1 MKDKMNRNLFQKF
14 TLKLKSRTEGKRLSE
29 AKLLLKDIYPYEV
42 DERNIYI
49 EKSEVK
55 GLFDVYVSKEEIN
68 KDPKVK
74 GLALL
79 AAALLVLVTS
89 SIFIIHHGISENE
102 NAALIQKEKEES
114 EKQKIKEQKEKEERL
129 VKVKNEYLEKTGA
142 CYEKVFPHIE
152 RIYSCIWGNTTIENI
167 AIDKNGFSVEVTT
180 RDAVKVLENFEK
192 SSAFN
197 SVKMNRTTVKKNM
210 ETVTYSGTFVRLIKD
225 ADELGELEEKIAFYE
240 NCLDN
245 MKLRE
250 ERIKALKLSEHI
262 RTVRA
267 VLREDGCT
275 EEYIQLKGNGNATE
289 IEFFIIS
296 SSSEILKFI
305 KDIQKEPENLFD
317 IKQIKIRNSEDRN
330 RIQTTVCFDVK
341 VTLDSDKNEI
351 TELSDEEFK
360 ISEID
365 KAFYKVSR
373 VQSTGPRLYTAETG
387 LKKAASETIN
397 ESKIVAVKSLSYLG
411 LTKSG
416 NDTYVMA
423 KDNAMGS
430 IYKLKLNESGLEE
443 NTCNRNGSTY
453 MAKIRG
459 EYYEVR

>member
-1 MKDKMNRNLFQKF
+1 MKDEMNRNLFQKF

-29 AKLLLKDIYPYEV
+29 AKLLLKDIYPYELN
-42 DERNIYI
+42 ERNIYI

-68 KDPKVK
+68 KDSKVK

-79 AAALLVLVTS
+79 AAALLVLVTF

-129 VKVKNEYLEKTGA
+129 VKVKTEYLEKTGA

-197 SVKMNRTTVKKNM
+197 SVKMNRTTLKNNM

-250 ERIKALKLSEHI
+250 EKIKALKLSEYI

-296 SSSEILKFI
+296 SSSGILKFI

-341 VTLDSDKNEI
+341 VRLDSDKNEI
-351 TELSDEEFK
+351 TELSDEEFL

-373 VQSTGPRLYTAETG
+373 VQSTEPRLYIAETG
-387 LKKAASETIN
+387 LKKATSGTIN

-423 KDNAMGS
+423 KDNDMGS

>member
-1 MKDKMNRNLFQKF
+1 M
-14 TLKLKSRTEGKRLSE
+14 
-29 AKLLLKDIYPYEV
+29 
-42 DERNIYI
+42 
-49 EKSEVK
+49 
-55 GLFDVYVSKEEIN
+55 
-68 KDPKVK
+68 
-74 GLALL
+74 
-79 AAALLVLVTS
+79 
-89 SIFIIHHGISENE
+89 
-102 NAALIQKEKEES
+102 
-114 EKQKIKEQKEKEERL
+114 
-129 VKVKNEYLEKTGA
+129 
-142 CYEKVFPHIE
+142 
-152 RIYSCIWGNTTIENI
+152 
-167 AIDKNGFSVEVTT
+167 
-180 RDAVKVLENFEK
+180 
-192 SSAFN
+192 
-197 SVKMNRTTVKKNM
+197 
-210 ETVTYSGTFVRLIKD
+210 
-225 ADELGELEEKIAFYE
+225 
-240 NCLDN
+240 
-245 MKLRE
+245 
-250 ERIKALKLSEHI
+250 
-262 RTVRA
+262 
-267 VLREDGCT
+267 REDGCT

-341 VTLDSDKNEI
+341 VTLDLDKNEI
-351 TELSDEEFK
+351 TELSDEEFQ

-373 VQSTGPRLYTAETG
+373 VQSTGPRLYTAGTG
-387 LKKAASETIN
+387 LKKAASETIT

-423 KDNAMGS
+423 KDNDMGS